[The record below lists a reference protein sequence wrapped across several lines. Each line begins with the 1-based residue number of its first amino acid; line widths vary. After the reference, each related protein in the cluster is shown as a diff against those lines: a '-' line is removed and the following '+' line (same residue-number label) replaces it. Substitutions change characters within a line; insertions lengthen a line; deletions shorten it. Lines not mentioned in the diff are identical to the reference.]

1 MYAITKEESM
11 KRIALAIIGALA
23 ILSALPAEARTQRGY
38 IKRNGSYVAPHQ
50 KTNPDQQRFNNRGSK
65 TNGGKQ
71 RDEFSS
77 PPAYN
82 KPRRNAMKRPK

>member
-1 MYAITKEESM
+1 M
-11 KRIALAIIGALA
+11 KRIALALISALT
-23 ILSALPAEARTQRGY
+23 ILSTLHAEAKTQRGY
-38 IKRNGSYVAPHQ
+38 FKRNGTYVAPHQ
-50 KTNPDQQRFNNRGSK
+50 KANPDQYRFNNLGSK

-82 KPRRNAMKRPK
+82 KPRRNTMKGAK

>member
-1 MYAITKEESM
+1 M
-11 KRIALAIIGALA
+11 KQIVLAIIGALT
-23 ILSALPAEARTQRGY
+23 ILSTLPAEARTQRGY
-38 IKRNGSYVAPHQ
+38 IKRNGTYVAPHQ

-82 KPRRNAMKRPK
+82 KPRRNTVKGVK

>member
-1 MYAITKEESM
+1 M
-11 KRIALAIIGALA
+11 KRIALALATIGALT
-23 ILSALPAEARTQRGY
+23 ILLTLPAEARTQRGY
-38 IKRNGSYVAPHQ
+38 LKRNGTYVAPHQ
-50 KTNPDQQRFNNRGSK
+50 KTNPDQHRFNNRGSK

-82 KPRRNAMKRPK
+82 KPRRNAMKGSK

>member
-1 MYAITKEESM
+1 M
-11 KRIALAIIGALA
+11 K
-23 ILSALPAEARTQRGY
+23 
-38 IKRNGSYVAPHQ
+38 KNGTYVAPHQ
-50 KTNPDQQRFNNRGSK
+50 KNNPDKHRYNNRGSR

-82 KPRRNAMKRPK
+82 KP

>member
-1 MYAITKEESM
+1 M
-11 KRIALAIIGALA
+11 KRITLAMIGAIAVFTISLA
-23 ILSALPAEARTQRGY
+23 DARSQRGY
-38 IKRNGSYVAPHQ
+38 VKRNGTYVAPHQ
-50 KTNPDQQRFNNRGSK
+50 KSNPDQKRFNNKGSK

-82 KPRRNAMKRPK
+82 KSK

>member
-1 MYAITKEESM
+1 MM
-11 KRIALAIIGALA
+11 KQALLA
-23 ILSALPAEARTQRGY
+23 ILGAMIALSSLSVEARTQRVY
-38 IKRNGSYVAPHQ
+38 MKKNGTYVAPHQ
-50 KTNPDQQRFNNRGSK
+50 KNNPDKHRYNNRGSR

-82 KPRRNAMKRPK
+82 KP